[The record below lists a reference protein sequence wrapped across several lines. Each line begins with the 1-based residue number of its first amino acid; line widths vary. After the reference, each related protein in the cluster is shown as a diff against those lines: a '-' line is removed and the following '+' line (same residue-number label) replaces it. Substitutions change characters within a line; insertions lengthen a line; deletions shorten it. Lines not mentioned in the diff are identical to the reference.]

1 MVAVRFR
8 YRCPEFKAVK
18 YVIPQEKGTI
28 RLISITPTEPFTEPL
43 TTPRRKVN
51 LRVINGNNS

>member
-28 RLISITPTEPFTEPL
+28 RLISITPTEPL
-43 TTPRRKVN
+43 TTPRRRVN
-51 LRVINGNNS
+51 LRVINGNNF

>member
-8 YRCPEFKAVK
+8 YKCPEFKAVK

-28 RLISITPTEPFTEPL
+28 RLISITPSDPL
-43 TTPRRKVN
+43 TTPRRRVN
-51 LRVINGNNS
+51 LRVINGQRNFER

>member
-28 RLISITPTEPFTEPL
+28 RLISITPTEPL
-43 TTPRRKVN
+43 TTPRRRVN